1 MIQSEA
7 RQASGRA
14 GGPASLTLRLLPMVI
29 LMLLAASCSPSA
41 GAGDVEAAY
50 KSFAA
55 AVLADEAG
63 AFARRAPFLAGEGSG
78 TALEALKETLRSK
91 PPVTVRMTDDANA
104 EAVLSDPKKTVI
116 PFRKNA
122 SGAWVVSDQIT
133 RTRHIDFI
141 PAR

>member
-1 MIQSEA
+1 
-7 RQASGRA
+7 
-14 GGPASLTLRLLPMVI
+14 
-29 LMLLAASCSPSA
+29 
-41 GAGDVEAAY
+41 
-50 KSFAA
+50 
-55 AVLADEAG
+55 
-63 AFARRAPFLAGEGSG
+63 
-78 TALEALKETLRSK
+78 
-91 PPVTVRMTDDANA
+91 MTDDANA